1 MSTTATA
8 SGKLAN
14 GTQSNGH
21 KKRPSGAAKNGNK
34 FVERS
39 GQAAKTFVGRQVGVA
54 LKAAGARLHQTADSL
69 GKIGGD
75 LHEPGNDALLGD
87 LSRTLAGYV
96 ERFSS
101 YLDEADSN
109 SLFNDL
115 ERYGRRY
122 PVAFAGAAFVTG
134 YALSRLVKVASAERL
149 QEGE

>member
-1 MSTTATA
+1 VSTTATA

-14 GTQSNGH
+14 GTHSNGQ
-21 KKRPSGAAKNGNK
+21 KKRSKDATNGK
-34 FVERS
+34 KIVERG
-39 GQAAKTFVGRQVGVA
+39 GQAAKSFVGRQVGVA
-54 LKAAGARLHQTADSL
+54 LKAAGGRLHETADSL
-69 GKIGGD
+69 GKIGRD
-75 LHEPGNDALLGD
+75 LHEHGNDALLGD
-87 LSRTLAGYV
+87 LTQTLAGYV
-96 ERFSS
+96 ERVSS
-101 YLDEADSN
+101 YLDEADSS